1 MCLNGGVCNNGV
13 CVCPKQY
20 TGNVCQFLAEGVEE
34 ANLQSGLESTS
45 SFSTFFL
52 IMVVLILVLL
62 GVAIYLQRNMSKQPR
77 KEDSES

>member
-52 IMVVLILVLL
+52 IMVV
-62 GVAIYLQRNMSKQPR
+62 
-77 KEDSES
+77 